1 MSELIDGN
9 SQKKENLLNLS
20 LDATEAER
28 AKSPALQT
36 GYNRNTK
43 RWELIVKY
51 NGIVET
57 LREQLAGTEI
67 YPLSGG
73 YAIVRLSE
81 SQVDDL
87 AGIPQ
92 VEYIEKPKRL
102 YFEVNQAIRDACI
115 APVQSGSQ
123 TFQSV
128 YGESEINQENGG
140 RNWETES
147 VTSDLNKE
155 ENGKDGVE
163 TAQRDKFIN
172 RKMVSGLNGR
182 GTLVAII
189 DSGIDYFHPDFRN
202 TDGTTRITALWDQE
216 QNWIYTREEINRA
229 LETGSRERAYEMV
242 RSRDVSGHGTAVAA
256 IAAGNG
262 RESGGRYRG
271 VAWESEL
278 LVVKLGTP
286 LADSFPR
293 TTELMRA
300 LDYAVGSAQAW
311 QMPVAVNLSFGNTY
325 GSHDGTSLLET
336 YLNSMAERGRTSII
350 VGTGNEGYGM
360 GHRAGVLQPER
371 AVEIELAVGEY
382 QTGFGVQLWKLYQDR
397 FSVEIVSPGGS
408 SAGVIREVLGT
419 QRLSYE
425 TEELLLYYGMPSP
438 YSQAQEIYLDLI
450 PRGTYIQDGIWK
462 IRLIPEE
469 IRDGQYDLW
478 LPAGV
483 ALNRETRF
491 LAAAPETTLTIPS
504 TASRA
509 ISVGAYDDATQAYAD
524 FSGRGFTRL
533 GHQIKPELAAP
544 GVNIIT
550 ARAGGGYE
558 AVTGTSFAAP
568 FVTGSAALM
577 MQWGIVDGNDPYL
590 YGEKLKAHLIRGAR
604 RLPGEAEYPNERVGY
619 GALCLEQSFQP

>member
-1 MSELIDGN
+1 MIENQFNKN

-20 LDATEAER
+20 LDAAEEER
-28 AKSPALQT
+28 KKSPALQV
-36 GYNRNTK
+36 GYDQKTK
-43 RWELIVKY
+43 RWELIIKY
-51 NGIVET
+51 NGTVET
-57 LREQLAGTEI
+57 LREQLEGIEF

-73 YAIVRLSE
+73 YAVVRLPE
-81 SQVDDL
+81 PQVYDL
-87 AGIPQ
+87 AKLPW

-102 YFEVNQAIRDACI
+102 YFEVNRAIRDACI
-115 APVQSGSQ
+115 APVQSGDPVIQ
-123 TFQSV
+123 GA
-128 YGESEINQENGG
+128 YGGNGANQGNAEKRQKPEEILLKRGM
-140 RNWETES
+140 T
-147 VTSDLNKE
+147 
-155 ENGKDGVE
+155 
-163 TAQRDKFIN
+163 
-172 RKMVSGLNGR
+172 SGLSGR
-182 GTLVAII
+182 GVLTAII

-202 TDGTTRITALWDQE
+202 ADGTTRIAALWDQE
-216 QNWIYTREEINRA
+216 QNRIYTREEINQA
-229 LETGSRERAYEMV
+229 LEMGSREGAYERV

-262 RESGGRYRG
+262 RESSGRYRG

-278 LVVKLGTP
+278 LVVKLGMP

-300 LDYAVGSAQAW
+300 LDYVAGSAQAW
-311 QMPVAVNLSFGNTY
+311 QMPVAVNVSFGNTY

-360 GHRAGVLQPER
+360 GHRAGILQMER
-371 AVEIELAVGEY
+371 PVEIELAVGEY

-397 FSVEIVSPGGS
+397 FSVEIFSPGGS
-408 SAGVIREVLGT
+408 SAGVIRESLGT
-419 QRLSYE
+419 QRLSCE
-425 TEELLLYYGMPSP
+425 MEEILLYYGMPSP

-450 PRGTYIQDGIWK
+450 PKGTYIQEGIWK
-462 IRLIPEE
+462 IRLAPEK
-469 IRDGQYDLW
+469 IRNGQYDLW
-478 LPAGV
+478 LPAGTV
-483 ALNRETRF
+483 LSRETRF
-491 LAAAPETTLTIPS
+491 LAASPDTTLTIPS
-504 TASRA
+504 TAGRA

-533 GHQIKPELAAP
+533 GHRIKPELAAP
-544 GVNIIT
+544 GVNIVT

-590 YGEKLKAHLIRGAR
+590 YGEKLKAYLIRGAR
-604 RLPGEAEYPNERVGY
+604 ALPGEAVYPNERVGY
-619 GALCLEQSFQP
+619 GVLCTAQSLPEI

>member
-1 MSELIDGN
+1 MYG
-9 SQKKENLLNLS
+9 
-20 LDATEAER
+20 
-28 AKSPALQT
+28 
-36 GYNRNTK
+36 
-43 RWELIVKY
+43 
-51 NGIVET
+51 
-57 LREQLAGTEI
+57 
-67 YPLSGG
+67 
-73 YAIVRLSE
+73 
-81 SQVDDL
+81 
-87 AGIPQ
+87 
-92 VEYIEKPKRL
+92 
-102 YFEVNQAIRDACI
+102 RDA
-115 APVQSGSQ
+115 
-123 TFQSV
+123 
-128 YGESEINQENGG
+128 
-140 RNWETES
+140 
-147 VTSDLNKE
+147 DL
-155 ENGKDGVE
+155 
-163 TAQRDKFIN
+163 
-172 RKMVSGLNGR
+172 SGR
-182 GTLVAII
+182 GTLTAII

-202 TDGTTRITALWDQE
+202 TDGTTRIAALWDQE
-216 QNWIYTREEINRA
+216 QNRIYTREELNRA
-229 LETGSRERAYEMV
+229 LEAGSRERAYEIV
-242 RSRDVSGHGTAVAA
+242 QSRDVSGHGTAVAA

-262 RESGGRYRG
+262 WEGGGHYRG

-300 LDYAVGSAQAW
+300 LDYVVGIAQEW
-311 QMPVAVNLSFGNTY
+311 RMPVAVNLSFGNTY

-350 VGTGNEGYGM
+350 VGTGNEGYSM
-360 GHRAGVLQPER
+360 GHRAGFLQMGRP
-371 AVEIELAVGEY
+371 VEIELAVGEY

-397 FSVEIVSPGGS
+397 FSVEIFSPGGS
-408 SAGVIREVLGT
+408 STGVIRESLGA

-425 TEELLLYYGMPSP
+425 TEEILLYYGMPSP

-450 PRGTYIQDGIWK
+450 PKGSYIQDGLWK

-478 LPAGV
+478 LPAGM

-491 LAAAPETTLTIPS
+491 LTASPDTTLTIPS

-524 FSGRGFTRL
+524 FSGRGFARL
-533 GHQIKPELAAP
+533 GHPIKPELAAP

-577 MQWGIVDGNDPYL
+577 MQWGIVNGNDPYL
-590 YGEKLKAHLIRGAR
+590 YGEKLKAYLIRGAR
-604 RLPGEAEYPNERVGY
+604 SLPGETVYPNERVGY
-619 GALCLEQSFQP
+619 GALCLERSFPL